1 MLAWLL
7 VIRTT
12 FYIPTEEE
20 KQNEKIVSFAAALT
34 LMGSMAAAAGAEE
47 AVTGT
52 VNPETGT
59 EATTTPTTTTT
70 PAVEVNKP
78 AVETVEGTAE
88 TVTGATYGT
97 DDKMFEEPLVK
108 PGDEVLAPTMLLN
121 LLERTWFYDAPNG
134 KPIGALG
141 SQVIDTT
148 GEVVDGFDGGEWVQ
162 VYTWKGKAWIHV
174 AIQ

>member
-1 MLAWLL
+1 M
-7 VIRTT
+7 
-12 FYIPTEEE
+12 
-20 KQNEKIVSFAAALT
+20 KKIVSFAAALT

-52 VNPETGT
+52 VTPETGT
-59 EATTTPTTTTT
+59 EATTTPTT

-78 AVETVEGTAE
+78 AVETVEGSAE
-88 TVTGATYGT
+88 TVTGTTEDTTGAKGTSTTTETPATT
-97 DDKMFEEPLVK
+97 DHKMFEEPLVK
-108 PGDEVLAPTMLLN
+108 PGDEVLVPTMLLN

-134 KPIGALG
+134 KPIGALS

>member
-1 MLAWLL
+1 M
-7 VIRTT
+7 
-12 FYIPTEEE
+12 
-20 KQNEKIVSFAAALT
+20 KKIVSFAAALT

-52 VNPETGT
+52 VTPETGT
-59 EATTTPTTTTT
+59 EATTTTT

-78 AVETVEGTAE
+78 AVETVEGSAE
-88 TVTGATYGT
+88 TVTDTTTESTATEGTSTTTETETPATTT

-108 PGDEVLAPTMLLN
+108 PGDEVLVPTMLLN

-134 KPIGALG
+134 KPIGALS

>member
-1 MLAWLL
+1 M
-7 VIRTT
+7 
-12 FYIPTEEE
+12 
-20 KQNEKIVSFAAALT
+20 KKIVSFAAALT
-34 LMGSMAAAAGAEE
+34 LMGSMAAAADAEE

-52 VNPETGT
+52 VTPETGT
-59 EATTTPTTTTT
+59 NATTTTA
-70 PAVEVNKP
+70 PAIEVNKP
-78 AVETVEGTAE
+78 AVNTVEGKAE

-108 PGDEVLAPTMLLN
+108 PGDEVLVPTMLLN

-134 KPIGALG
+134 KPIGALS

>member
-1 MLAWLL
+1 M
-7 VIRTT
+7 
-12 FYIPTEEE
+12 
-20 KQNEKIVSFAAALT
+20 KKIVSFAAALT

-52 VNPETGT
+52 VTPETGT
-59 EATTTPTTTTT
+59 EATTTTT

-78 AVETVEGTAE
+78 VVETVEGTAE
-88 TVTGATYGT
+88 TVTGTTVDTTGTEGTSTTTETPATT

-108 PGDEVLAPTMLLN
+108 PGDEVLVPTMLLN

-141 SQVIDTT
+141 SQIIDTT

>member
-1 MLAWLL
+1 M
-7 VIRTT
+7 
-12 FYIPTEEE
+12 
-20 KQNEKIVSFAAALT
+20 KKIVSFAAALT

-52 VNPETGT
+52 VTPTTSGT
-59 EATTTPTTTTT
+59 EATTTTPATTT

-78 AVETVEGTAE
+78 AVETIEGQAE
-88 TVTGATYGT
+88 AVTGTTVDSTGT
-97 DDKMFEEPLVK
+97 QGTSTTTETPSTKDDLIFEKPIVK
-108 PGDEVLAPTMLLN
+108 PGDEVVMPTMLLN

-141 SQVIDTT
+141 AQVIDTT

>member
-1 MLAWLL
+1 M
-7 VIRTT
+7 
-12 FYIPTEEE
+12 
-20 KQNEKIVSFAAALT
+20 KKIVSFAAALT

-59 EATTTPTTTTT
+59 EATTTTTTTTT

-78 AVETVEGTAE
+78 AVNTVEGKAE

>member
-1 MLAWLL
+1 M
-7 VIRTT
+7 
-12 FYIPTEEE
+12 
-20 KQNEKIVSFAAALT
+20 KKIVSFAAALT

-52 VNPETGT
+52 VTPTTSGT
-59 EATTTPTTTTT
+59 EATTTTPATTT

-78 AVETVEGTAE
+78 AVETVEGEAE
-88 TVTGATYGT
+88 TVTDAQGTSTTTTT
-97 DDKMFEEPLVK
+97 DDKMFEEPVVK
-108 PGDEVLAPTMLLN
+108 PGDEVLMPTMLLN

-134 KPIGALG
+134 KPIGAL
-141 SQVIDTT
+141 SAQVVDTT
-148 GEVVDGFDGGEWVQ
+148 GEIVDGFDGGEWVQ

>member
-1 MLAWLL
+1 M
-7 VIRTT
+7 VT
-12 FYIPTEEE
+12 FNTGHQNYIFNRGGKT
-20 KQNEKIVSFAAALT
+20 NEKIVSFAAALT

-52 VNPETGT
+52 VTPTSGT
-59 EATTTPTTTTT
+59 EATTTTTPATTT

-88 TVTGATYGT
+88 TPSTT

-108 PGDEVLAPTMLLN
+108 PGDEVLMPTMLLN

-134 KPIGALG
+134 KPIGAL
-141 SQVIDTT
+141 SAQVVDTT
-148 GEVVDGFDGGEWVQ
+148 GEIVDGFDGGEWVQ
-162 VYTWKGKAWIHV
+162 VYT
-174 AIQ
+174 

>member
-1 MLAWLL
+1 M
-7 VIRTT
+7 
-12 FYIPTEEE
+12 
-20 KQNEKIVSFAAALT
+20 KKIVSFAAALT

-59 EATTTPTTTTT
+59 EATTTTTTTTT

-88 TVTGATYGT
+88 TVTGTTTDTTGAEGTSTTTETPATTT
-97 DDKMFEEPLVK
+97 DEKMFEEPLVK

>member
-1 MLAWLL
+1 M
-7 VIRTT
+7 
-12 FYIPTEEE
+12 
-20 KQNEKIVSFAAALT
+20 KKIVSFAAALT

-52 VNPETGT
+52 VAPETGT
-59 EATTTPTTTTT
+59 QATTTT

-78 AVETVEGTAE
+78 AVDTVEGTAE
-88 TVTGATYGT
+88 TVTGTTVDTTGT
-97 DDKMFEEPLVK
+97 EGTSTTTETTTSTKDDKIFNEPVVK
-108 PGDEVLAPTMLLN
+108 AGDEVLVPTMLLN

-148 GEVVDGFDGGEWVQ
+148 GEVVDGFDGGQWVQ

>member
-1 MLAWLL
+1 M
-7 VIRTT
+7 
-12 FYIPTEEE
+12 
-20 KQNEKIVSFAAALT
+20 KKIVSFAAALT

-52 VNPETGT
+52 VTPETGT
-59 EATTTPTTTTT
+59 EATTTTTT

-78 AVETVEGTAE
+78 AVETVEGSAE
-88 TVTGATYGT
+88 TVTGTTTETTATEGTTETETPATTT

-108 PGDEVLAPTMLLN
+108 PGDEVLVPTMLLN

-141 SQVIDTT
+141 SQIIDTT

>member
-1 MLAWLL
+1 M
-7 VIRTT
+7 
-12 FYIPTEEE
+12 
-20 KQNEKIVSFAAALT
+20 KKIVSFAAALT

-52 VNPETGT
+52 VTTPASGT
-59 EATTTPTTTTT
+59 EATTTTPATTTPTTTT

-78 AVETVEGTAE
+78 AVETVEGNAE
-88 TVTGATYGT
+88 TVTGTTVDSTGTQGTSTTTETPST
-97 DDKMFEEPLVK
+97 DDIKFEEPLVK
-108 PGDEVLAPTMLLN
+108 PSDVVTAPTMLLN

-134 KPIGALG
+134 KPIGALAA
-141 SQVIDTT
+141 QVIDTT

>member
-1 MLAWLL
+1 M
-7 VIRTT
+7 
-12 FYIPTEEE
+12 
-20 KQNEKIVSFAAALT
+20 KKIVSFAAALT

-52 VNPETGT
+52 VTPETGI
-59 EATTTPTTTTT
+59 EATTTTTT

-78 AVETVEGTAE
+78 AVETVEGTTE
-88 TVTGATYGT
+88 TVTGATYSTNGNNPSPTT
-97 DDKMFEEPLVK
+97 DKLFEEPLVK

>member
-1 MLAWLL
+1 M
-7 VIRTT
+7 
-12 FYIPTEEE
+12 
-20 KQNEKIVSFAAALT
+20 KKIVSFAAALT

-52 VNPETGT
+52 VTPETGT
-59 EATTTPTTTTT
+59 EATTTTT

-78 AVETVEGTAE
+78 AVETVEGTTE
-88 TVTGATYGT
+88 TVTGTTTETTATEGTSTTTETETETPATTT

-108 PGDEVLAPTMLLN
+108 PGDEVLVPTMLLN

-141 SQVIDTT
+141 SQIIDTT

>member
-1 MLAWLL
+1 M
-7 VIRTT
+7 
-12 FYIPTEEE
+12 
-20 KQNEKIVSFAAALT
+20 KKIVSFAAALT

-52 VNPETGT
+52 VAPETAT
-59 EATTTPTTTTT
+59 EATTTAETT

-78 AVETVEGTAE
+78 VVETVEGTAE

-97 DDKMFEEPLVK
+97 DDDKIFDEPVVK
-108 PGDEVLAPTMLLN
+108 PGDEVLVPTMLLN

-141 SQVIDTT
+141 AQVIDTT

>member
-1 MLAWLL
+1 M
-7 VIRTT
+7 
-12 FYIPTEEE
+12 
-20 KQNEKIVSFAAALT
+20 KKIVSFAAALT

-52 VNPETGT
+52 VTPETGT
-59 EATTTPTTTTT
+59 QATKPVETT

-78 AVETVEGTAE
+78 VVETVEGTAE
-88 TVTGATYGT
+88 TVTGTTVDSTGTEGTSTTTETTTT
-97 DDKMFEEPLVK
+97 DDKIFDEPVVK
-108 PGDEVLAPTMLLN
+108 PGDEVLVPTMLLN

-141 SQVIDTT
+141 AQVIDTT

-174 AIQ
+174 AIK

>member
-1 MLAWLL
+1 M
-7 VIRTT
+7 
-12 FYIPTEEE
+12 
-20 KQNEKIVSFAAALT
+20 KKIVSIAAALT

-52 VNPETGT
+52 VTPETGT
-59 EATTTPTTTTT
+59 EATTPATTTT

-78 AVETVEGTAE
+78 AVDTVEGKAE
-88 TVTGATYGT
+88 TVTGTTKDSTGAEGTSTTTETPATTTY
-97 DDKMFEEPLVK
+97 DKMFDEPVVK
-108 PGDEVLAPTMLLN
+108 AGDEVLVPTMLLN

-148 GEVVDGFDGGEWVQ
+148 GEVVDGFDGGQWVQ

>member
-1 MLAWLL
+1 M
-7 VIRTT
+7 
-12 FYIPTEEE
+12 
-20 KQNEKIVSFAAALT
+20 KKIVSFAAALT

-52 VNPETGT
+52 VTTEKGT
-59 EATTTPTTTTT
+59 EATTTTTT

-78 AVETVEGTAE
+78 AVDTVEGTAE
-88 TVTGATYGT
+88 TVTGTTTDTTGAEGTSTTTETPATTT
-97 DDKMFEEPLVK
+97 DEKMFEEPLVK
-108 PGDEVLAPTMLLN
+108 PGDEVLVPTMLLN

-134 KPIGALG
+134 KPIGALS

>member
-1 MLAWLL
+1 M
-7 VIRTT
+7 
-12 FYIPTEEE
+12 
-20 KQNEKIVSFAAALT
+20 KKIVSFAAALT

-52 VNPETGT
+52 VTPTTSGT
-59 EATTTPTTTTT
+59 EATTTSPATTK

-78 AVETVEGTAE
+78 AVQTVEGKVE
-88 TVTGATYGT
+88 TVTGSTYSVNGNNPVPGS
-97 DDKMFEEPLVK
+97 DLMFEEPLVK
-108 PGDEVLAPTMLLN
+108 PGDEVVMPTMLLN

-134 KPIGALG
+134 KPIGAL
-141 SQVIDTT
+141 SAQVVDTT
-148 GEVVDGFDGGEWVQ
+148 GEIVDGFDGGEWVQ

>member
-1 MLAWLL
+1 M
-7 VIRTT
+7 
-12 FYIPTEEE
+12 
-20 KQNEKIVSFAAALT
+20 KKIVSFAAALT

-52 VNPETGT
+52 VTPETGT
-59 EATTTPTTTTT
+59 QATKPVETT

-78 AVETVEGTAE
+78 VVETVEGTTE
-88 TVTGATYGT
+88 TVTGATYSTNGNNPTTST
-97 DDKMFEEPLVK
+97 DDKIFDEPVVK
-108 PGDEVLAPTMLLN
+108 PGDEVLVPTMLLN

-141 SQVIDTT
+141 AQVIDTT

-174 AIQ
+174 AIK

>member
-1 MLAWLL
+1 M
-7 VIRTT
+7 
-12 FYIPTEEE
+12 
-20 KQNEKIVSFAAALT
+20 KKIVSFAAALT

-52 VNPETGT
+52 VTPETGT
-59 EATTTPTTTTT
+59 EATTTT

-88 TVTGATYGT
+88 TVTGTTVDTTGAEGTSTTTT

-108 PGDEVLAPTMLLN
+108 PGDEVMVPTMLLN

>member
-1 MLAWLL
+1 M
-7 VIRTT
+7 
-12 FYIPTEEE
+12 
-20 KQNEKIVSFAAALT
+20 KKIVSFAAALT

-52 VNPETGT
+52 VTPTTSGT
-59 EATTTPTTTTT
+59 EATSTTPAPTT

-78 AVETVEGTAE
+78 AVETIEGKAE
-88 TVTGATYGT
+88 TVTGTTVDSTGTQGTSTTTETPSTT
-97 DDKMFEEPLVK
+97 DDKMFEEPIVK
-108 PGDEVLAPTMLLN
+108 PGDEVLMPTMLLN

-134 KPIGALG
+134 KPIGAL
-141 SQVIDTT
+141 SAQVVDTT

>member
-1 MLAWLL
+1 M
-7 VIRTT
+7 
-12 FYIPTEEE
+12 
-20 KQNEKIVSFAAALT
+20 KKIVSFAAALT

-52 VNPETGT
+52 VTPEKGT
-59 EATTTPTTTTT
+59 EATTTTTTTT

-78 AVETVEGTAE
+78 AVDTVEGTAE
-88 TVTGATYGT
+88 TVTGTTTDTTGTEGTSTTTETPATTT

-134 KPIGALG
+134 KPIGALS

>member
-1 MLAWLL
+1 M
-7 VIRTT
+7 
-12 FYIPTEEE
+12 
-20 KQNEKIVSFAAALT
+20 KKIVSFAAALT

-52 VNPETGT
+52 VTPETGT
-59 EATTTPTTTTT
+59 EATTPATTT

-78 AVETVEGTAE
+78 AVETVEGTVE
-88 TVTGATYGT
+88 GVTGTT
-97 DDKMFEEPLVK
+97 TETSTTIPDKMFDEPVVK
-108 PGDEVLAPTMLLN
+108 AGDEVLQPTMLLN

>member
-1 MLAWLL
+1 M
-7 VIRTT
+7 
-12 FYIPTEEE
+12 
-20 KQNEKIVSFAAALT
+20 KKIVSFAAALT

-59 EATTTPTTTTT
+59 EATTTTTTTTT

-108 PGDEVLAPTMLLN
+108 PGDEVLTPTMLLN

>member
-1 MLAWLL
+1 M
-7 VIRTT
+7 
-12 FYIPTEEE
+12 
-20 KQNEKIVSFAAALT
+20 KKIVSFAAALT

-52 VNPETGT
+52 VTPTTSGT
-59 EATTTPTTTTT
+59 EATSTTPAGTT

-78 AVETVEGTAE
+78 AVETVEGKAE
-88 TVTGATYGT
+88 TVTGTTVDSTGAQGT
-97 DDKMFEEPLVK
+97 STTTDTSSKSDIMFEEPLVK
-108 PGDEVLAPTMLLN
+108 PGDEVVMPTMLLN

-141 SQVIDTT
+141 AQVIDTT

>member
-1 MLAWLL
+1 M
-7 VIRTT
+7 
-12 FYIPTEEE
+12 
-20 KQNEKIVSFAAALT
+20 KKIVSFAAALT

-52 VNPETGT
+52 VNTTSGT
-59 EATTTPTTTTT
+59 EATSTTPAETT

-78 AVETVEGTAE
+78 AVETVEGKAE
-88 TVTGATYGT
+88 TVTGTTVDSTGT
-97 DDKMFEEPLVK
+97 EGTSTTTETPSNTDIKFEEPLVK
-108 PGDEVLAPTMLLN
+108 PGDEVTAPTMLLN

-141 SQVIDTT
+141 AQIVDTT

>member
-1 MLAWLL
+1 M
-7 VIRTT
+7 
-12 FYIPTEEE
+12 
-20 KQNEKIVSFAAALT
+20 KKIVSFAAALT

-52 VNPETGT
+52 VTPTTSTT
-59 EATTTPTTTTT
+59 EATTTTPATTT

-78 AVETVEGTAE
+78 ATQTVEGKVE
-88 TVTGATYGT
+88 SVTGSTYNANGNT
-97 DDKMFEEPLVK
+97 PVTGSDLMFDEPIVK
-108 PGDEVLAPTMLLN
+108 PGDEVLMPTMLLN

-134 KPIGALG
+134 KPIGAL
-141 SQVIDTT
+141 SAQVVDTT
-148 GEVVDGFDGGEWVQ
+148 GEIVDGFDGGEWVQ

>member
-1 MLAWLL
+1 M
-7 VIRTT
+7 
-12 FYIPTEEE
+12 
-20 KQNEKIVSFAAALT
+20 KKIVSFAAALT

-52 VNPETGT
+52 VTPETGT
-59 EATTTPTTTTT
+59 QATTVETT

-78 AVETVEGTAE
+78 VVETVEGTTE
-88 TVTGATYGT
+88 TVTGATYSTNGNNPT
-97 DDKMFEEPLVK
+97 TSADDKIFDEPVVK
-108 PGDEVLAPTMLLN
+108 PGDEVLVPTMLLN

-134 KPIGALG
+134 KPIGAL
-141 SQVIDTT
+141 SAQVIDTT

-174 AIQ
+174 AIK

>member
-1 MLAWLL
+1 M
-7 VIRTT
+7 
-12 FYIPTEEE
+12 
-20 KQNEKIVSFAAALT
+20 KKIVSFAAALT

-52 VNPETGT
+52 VTPETGT
-59 EATTTPTTTTT
+59 EATTTTT

-88 TVTGATYGT
+88 TVTGTTTETTATEGTSTTTETETETETPATTT

-108 PGDEVLAPTMLLN
+108 PGDEVLVPTMLLN

-134 KPIGALG
+134 KPIGALS

>member
-1 MLAWLL
+1 M
-7 VIRTT
+7 
-12 FYIPTEEE
+12 
-20 KQNEKIVSFAAALT
+20 KKIVSFAAALT

-52 VNPETGT
+52 VTPETGT
-59 EATTTPTTTTT
+59 EATTPAETT

-78 AVETVEGTAE
+78 VVETVEGTAE

-97 DDKMFEEPLVK
+97 DDDKIFDEPVVK
-108 PGDEVLAPTMLLN
+108 PGDEVLVPTMLLN

-134 KPIGALG
+134 KPIGAL
-141 SQVIDTT
+141 SAQVIDTT

>member
-1 MLAWLL
+1 M
-7 VIRTT
+7 
-12 FYIPTEEE
+12 
-20 KQNEKIVSFAAALT
+20 KKIVSFAAALT

-59 EATTTPTTTTT
+59 EATTTTTTTTT

>member
-1 MLAWLL
+1 M
-7 VIRTT
+7 
-12 FYIPTEEE
+12 
-20 KQNEKIVSFAAALT
+20 KKIVSFAAALT

-52 VNPETGT
+52 VTPETGT
-59 EATTTPTTTTT
+59 NATTTTA
-70 PAVEVNKP
+70 PAIEVNKP
-78 AVETVEGTAE
+78 AVNTVEGKAE

-108 PGDEVLAPTMLLN
+108 PGDEVLVPTMLLN

-134 KPIGALG
+134 KPIGALS

-174 AIQ
+174 AIK

>member
-1 MLAWLL
+1 M
-7 VIRTT
+7 
-12 FYIPTEEE
+12 
-20 KQNEKIVSFAAALT
+20 KKIVSFAAALT

-52 VNPETGT
+52 VTPETGT
-59 EATTTPTTTTT
+59 KATTTNAPATTA

-78 AVETVEGTAE
+78 AVETVEGKAE

-97 DDKMFEEPLVK
+97 DDKMFDVPLVK

-141 SQVIDTT
+141 SQIIDTT
-148 GEVVDGFDGGEWVQ
+148 GEVVDGFDGGEWVE

>member
-1 MLAWLL
+1 M
-7 VIRTT
+7 
-12 FYIPTEEE
+12 
-20 KQNEKIVSFAAALT
+20 KKIVSFAAALT

>member
-1 MLAWLL
+1 M
-7 VIRTT
+7 
-12 FYIPTEEE
+12 
-20 KQNEKIVSFAAALT
+20 KKIVSIAAALT

-52 VNPETGT
+52 VTPEKAT
-59 EATTTPTTTTT
+59 EATTPATTTTT
-70 PAVEVNKP
+70 PAIEVNKP
-78 AVETVEGTAE
+78 AVDIVEGKAE

-97 DDKMFEEPLVK
+97 DDDKIFDEPVVK
-108 PGDEVLAPTMLLN
+108 AGEEVLVPTMLLN

-148 GEVVDGFDGGEWVQ
+148 GEVVDGFDGGQWVQ

>member
-1 MLAWLL
+1 M
-7 VIRTT
+7 
-12 FYIPTEEE
+12 
-20 KQNEKIVSFAAALT
+20 KKIVSFAAALT

-52 VNPETGT
+52 VTPETGT
-59 EATTTPTTTTT
+59 QATTVETT

-78 AVETVEGTAE
+78 VVETVEGTAE
-88 TVTGATYGT
+88 TVTGTTVDSTGTEGTSTTTETTST
-97 DDKMFEEPLVK
+97 DDKIFDEPVVK
-108 PGDEVLAPTMLLN
+108 PGDEVLVPTMLLN

-134 KPIGALG
+134 KPIGAL
-141 SQVIDTT
+141 SAQVIDTT

-174 AIQ
+174 AIK